1 VEDRVDVGFRV
12 GPSPAEGVIARRL
25 FPLQMIICA
34 APAYLAAHGAPERLD
49 ALAAHRCSAFR
60 HTTTGRVLPWKVKV
74 DDALVE
80 QPVVPALCVNDEPLE
95 TDAVLAGHVLGQLT
109 GVIAAPH
116 IRAGRLV
123 PLLTGHVADFSST
136 FIYWGSRS
144 AQPRRVRAFIDLA
157 VARLTDN
164 PAYVLGEKELRSAEA
179 RGRKAHP
186 RR

>member
-1 VEDRVDVGFRV
+1 
-12 GPSPAEGVIARRL
+12 
-25 FPLQMIICA
+25 
-34 APAYLAAHGAPERLD
+34 
-49 ALAAHRCSAFR
+49 
-60 HTTTGRVLPWKVKV
+60 
-74 DDALVE
+74 
-80 QPVVPALCVNDEPLE
+80 
-95 TDAVLAGHVLGQLT
+95 
-109 GVIAAPH
+109 
-116 IRAGRLV
+116 
-123 PLLTGHVADFSST
+123 LTGHVADFSST